1 MLSKRNRV
9 GPKWSGRVVPKTEIA
24 WVQGRVAAMAP
35 KTEIMSVQPWPKKE
49 GRNSPSQDFGRAGIV
64 S

>member
-9 GPKWSGRVVPKTEIA
+9 GPKRSGRVALKTEIA
-24 WVQGRVAAMAP
+24 WVQGRVAP

-49 GRNSPSQDFGRAGIV
+49 GRNSHSEDFSGAGIG